1 MKVRCQRA
9 ENVGLIAFHSFFGHK
24 KIDHLARCES
34 RGFIKIRMQSHGNV
48 MRRRFGARPSEPLS
62 LADRHLHGSTQRGLQ
77 CGNRHFAVTL
87 HGMPIAHREQGP
99 AHVNRKIQR
108 GSGDQFLIVQI
119 TGVVT
124 RRAARYASNQRIRSH
139 SDGTEEGSNFQT
151 NPRRKLRCA
160 GPCIEPNK
168 FSSGVWKL
176 VREGSTGGNKAADAV
191 RMKEFE
197 TKNLHFQGVAGFRA
211 LNPNR
216 PRQGMSAGTALFDTL
231 LDGFQR
237 ARYLC
242 FRNTRCSEPL
252 HSARDHGLHADRIAG
267 GHP

>member
-1 MKVRCQRA
+1 
-9 ENVGLIAFHSFFGHK
+9 
-24 KIDHLARCES
+24 
-34 RGFIKIRMQSHGNV
+34 
-48 MRRRFGARPSEPLS
+48 
-62 LADRHLHGSTQRGLQ
+62 
-77 CGNRHFAVTL
+77 
-87 HGMPIAHREQGP
+87 
-99 AHVNRKIQR
+99 
-108 GSGDQFLIVQI
+108 
-119 TGVVT
+119 
-124 RRAARYASNQRIRSH
+124 
-139 SDGTEEGSNFQT
+139 
-151 NPRRKLRCA
+151 
-160 GPCIEPNK
+160 
-168 FSSGVWKL
+168 
-176 VREGSTGGNKAADAV
+176 
-191 RMKEFE
+191 MKEFE